1 MKKYVV
7 YYRSKPCNIIRE
19 FISLRNAVHF
29 RDLMYGCYN
38 FIIKIEEIK
47 ENALIYNDEA
57 TIIKYFNTLEEAKE
71 YKMKYNNLTYWT
83 IVYKNKIYNE

>member
-7 YYRSKPCNIIRE
+7 YYEPTGNIIRE
-19 FISLRNAVHF
+19 FTSLRNAVHF
-29 RDLMYGCYN
+29 RDSMYGCYN

-57 TIIKYFNTLEEAKE
+57 IIIKYFNTLEEAKE
-71 YKMKYNNLTYWT
+71 YKMKHNNPSYWT
-83 IVYKNKIYNE
+83 II